1 MKNAIALFLAL
12 VVMTTVARPQE
23 ASSTKNGGNRQKTSN
38 AQSFRWHGIIQRR
51 NQEKST
57 LDVARE
63 GVVRVV
69 VFNDS
74 TQWVNHGKPADAKD
88 FTDGADVIVFGSL
101 DRDGH
106 IIARRIDL
114 RRK

>member
-1 MKNAIALFLAL
+1 MKKALSLLLAL
-12 VVMTTVARPQE
+12 VVSTTVTMAQE
-23 ASSTKNGGNRQKTSN
+23 ASPANRGGSKPKASN
-38 AQSFRWHGIIQRR
+38 AQAFRWHGIIQRH

-69 VFNDS
+69 AYNDS
-74 TQWVNHGKPADAKD
+74 TQWVNHGKAADEKD

-101 DRDGH
+101 DKDGH
-106 IIARRIDL
+106 IVARRIDL